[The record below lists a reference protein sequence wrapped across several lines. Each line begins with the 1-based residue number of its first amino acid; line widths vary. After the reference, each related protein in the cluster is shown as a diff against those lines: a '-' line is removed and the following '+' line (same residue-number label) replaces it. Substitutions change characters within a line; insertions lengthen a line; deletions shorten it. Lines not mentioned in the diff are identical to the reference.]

1 MKYTNDERT
10 ESVEENTEPEI
21 NKEWAYDKLK
31 TFQKK
36 EKEDSVGGASN
47 KQQQYVNLNG
57 RRYVVRRE
65 GRKRFIDTKQFG
77 RLSLAEA
84 SKMDARLKKKRGLS
98 QKNNT
103 SSPFPME
110 VPMDAWSAVMD
121 RVDASS
127 VAAAVACTCQAARAA
142 HRTCMW
148 ARRVRVSPRSG
159 GVLEPVAAFDAVVD
173 AAANLQ
179 AAIDACPHGGSVL
192 LLPGDHAGPINV
204 GRDKV
209 VHVFGRGLA
218 RIAVDVQPRVAEF
231 SLKCVA
237 TTSTFDGV
245 AFASTVAVGGG
256 GARFQHCEFLSECA
270 MGVVT
275 GGDPVVTQC
284 RLVGVL
290 LVADAGTQGYFER
303 NTTDEVYIQ
312 EGATPTLA
320 ENDITPK
327 RHENTCVSIRSHARP
342 TLLRNRI
349 HGGDVGIFVDSDG
362 GGTLAHNE
370 LADHRI
376 YGLEAHGRAIEL
388 RLLDNTF
395 RNARKN
401 DFFGTLAALFGMPCS
416 NF

>member
-1 MKYTNDERT
+1 
-10 ESVEENTEPEI
+10 
-21 NKEWAYDKLK
+21 
-31 TFQKK
+31 
-36 EKEDSVGGASN
+36 
-47 KQQQYVNLNG
+47 
-57 RRYVVRRE
+57 
-65 GRKRFIDTKQFG
+65 
-77 RLSLAEA
+77 
-84 SKMDARLKKKRGLS
+84 MDI
-98 QKNNT
+98 
-103 SSPFPME
+103 PI
-110 VPMDAWSAVMD
+110 DAWSAVLD

-127 VAAAVACTCQAARAA
+127 VAAAVACTCQATRAA
-142 HRTCMW
+142 HRSGKW

-173 AAANLQ
+173 AATNLQ
-179 AAIDACPHGGSVL
+179 AAIDACPAGGSVL

-218 RIAVDVQPRVAEF
+218 RIVTAVAEY

-275 GGDPVVTQC
+275 GGDPVVTRC
-284 RLVGVL
+284 RIAGIL

-303 NTTDEVYIQ
+303 NTTDEVFIQ
-312 EGATPTLA
+312 EGATPTIA
-320 ENDITPK
+320 ENDITS
-327 RHENTCVSIRSHARP
+327 RHGTCVSIRSYARP

-349 HGGDVGIFVDSDG
+349 HGGDVGVFVDSDG
-362 GGTLAHNE
+362 GGTLAHNT
-370 LADHRI
+370 LVNHRI
-376 YGLEAHGRAIEL
+376 FGLEAHGRATEL

-401 DFFGTLAALFGMPCS
+401 DFFGTVAALFEIFHF
-416 NF
+416 NELL